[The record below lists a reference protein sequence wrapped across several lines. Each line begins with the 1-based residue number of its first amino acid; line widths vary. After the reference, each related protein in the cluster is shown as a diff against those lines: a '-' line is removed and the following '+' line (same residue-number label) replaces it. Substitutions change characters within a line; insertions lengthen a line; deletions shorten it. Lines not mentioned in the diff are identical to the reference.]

1 MSRSIAAPLPQQV
14 SLRSWFDLLEVAFTF
29 NCLAWLLSPAA
40 LFIRSAH
47 SQDFVQPAGITRRVT
62 SPGASEQHE
71 IYSQAAL
78 SIFAHENVIRNEA
91 LAIDRPE

>member
-14 SLRSWFDLLEVAFTF
+14 SLRSWFDLLEVGF

-47 SQDFVQPAGITRRVT
+47 SQDFAQPAGITRRVM
-62 SPGASEQHE
+62 SPGASEPHE